1 MYIVFDIYQRV
12 RIHLKIQKGVLTIFS
27 PIRFKF
33 KYTKFMVFNTWVKF
47 GYLPSYTLGW
57 GKKVFIFN

>member
-12 RIHLKIQKGVLTIFS
+12 RIHLKIQKGVLTKIF

-33 KYTKFMVFNTWVKF
+33 KYRKFMVFNTWVKF
-47 GYLPSYTLGW
+47 GYLPHHIPLVGV
-57 GKKVFIFN
+57 KKYF